1 MFAEITQIN
10 FILLFLITPTRPQ
23 SGQKTSLINQIKTL
37 ECNFFKMNFCQ
48 HFLHSK
54 FILRI
59 EKKFI

>member
-37 ECNFFKMNFCQ
+37 QFNFFKMNFCQ